1 MTQALTPH
9 SNGGAVE
16 KSAKRDLAEWFQSAE
31 IKQKLAMVLPSQCK
45 TDRHIGALTVQF
57 NKNPKLLECEKMSIY
72 ACFMTAS
79 QLGIEVDGR
88 RAHLIPFENRKKGI
102 TECTLIIDYKG
113 LVELVYR
120 TGNVAM
126 IHADMVCEFD
136 EFEYDKG
143 IVLRHKIDFRKER
156 GKAFAFYAM
165 IRFKDG
171 TEKYDVMTREDVDDV
186 RARSRGKDSA
196 PWTEHYVEM
205 AKKTVFRRL
214 AKWVPLSPEQR
225 DAVEADDDVIDLP
238 PSSVSISPAGETV
251 ADLRKSLGA
260 PEPESPPAPDRTPRK
275 QSPKP
280 HVNIPTQPA
289 PEPAREPEPQLTEPD
304 PFAVEPAIEA
314 QAELMPAESAEDA
327 EAKERIQLDELFPE
341 GERWDAL
348 IAYALG
354 NLWIK
359 SKSEKIPRNTVMM
372 ILQNP
377 QDYIDRVMVWW
388 AAHDSQPAPKATPA
402 PVADAPRSERQVK
415 MGELGEFLSEL
426 DPEKAILFATRQGMI
441 QNGDWAT
448 ISDANLNKILAS
460 KTVFKTRVANQK

>member
-16 KSAKRDLAEWFQSAE
+16 KSTKRDLAEWFQSAE

-72 ACFMTAS
+72 SCFMTAS

-88 RAHLIPFENRKKGI
+88 RAHLIPFWNSKDKVMI
-102 TECTLIIDYKG
+102 CTLIIDYKG

-126 IHADMVCEFD
+126 IHADMVCEND

-143 IVLRHKIDFRKER
+143 IVIRHKIDFRKER
-156 GKAFAFYAM
+156 GRAFAFYAM

-214 AKWVPLSPEQR
+214 SKWVPLSPEQR
-225 DAVEADDDVIDLP
+225 DAVEADDDVIEL
-238 PSSVSISPAGETV
+238 PSSSVTVTPAGETV

-260 PEPESPPAPDRTPRK
+260 PEPEPTPAPAKQPRK

-280 HVNIPTQPA
+280 HVVTQA
-289 PEPAREPEPQLTEPD
+289 QEPAREPEPQLTEPD
-304 PFAVEPAIEA
+304 PFSPEPAIEA
-314 QAELMPAESAEDA
+314 QAELMPAESAEDM
-327 EAKERIQLDELFPE
+327 EAKERIQLDEFFPLGATLLDYAVKE
-341 GERWDAL
+341 GWITDKQGTSAIDIGTVRLLLNDASWREQ
-348 IAYALG
+348 ITEWHAAQRQ
-354 NLWIK
+354 
-359 SKSEKIPRNTVMM
+359 SK
-372 ILQNP
+372 
-377 QDYIDRVMVWW
+377 
-388 AAHDSQPAPKATPA
+388 PAPKAAPA

-415 MGELGEFLSEL
+415 MGELGEFLLEL
-426 DPEKAILFATRQGMI
+426 DPEKAILFATKQGMI
-441 QNGDWAT
+441 TNKDWST

-460 KTVFKTRVANQK
+460 KAVFKTRVASQK